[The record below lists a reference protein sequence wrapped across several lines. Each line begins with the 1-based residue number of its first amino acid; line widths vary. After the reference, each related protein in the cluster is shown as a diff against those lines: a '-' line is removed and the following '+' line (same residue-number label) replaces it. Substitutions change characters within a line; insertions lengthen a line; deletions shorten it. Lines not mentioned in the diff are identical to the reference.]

1 MFCWFFRFMISSA
14 TDSGSA
20 IDRWTSRHVAH
31 CASCGQFLQSCRT
44 IDVRLR
50 SEAAGWQRGS
60 EQPAHPILPNFAG
73 MQLPSHSYRIHA
85 ALAAAACLAITAAVM
100 LSLTMPARQ
109 PEASAPTMTAII
121 PASTPWATK
130 WAELIKNPLAVE
142 AENLTSDTES
152 SIRFLVACLDVRPL
166 GTGIAPHPSEPGA
179 SPLH

>member
-14 TDSGSA
+14 TDSGSV

-31 CASCGQFLQSCRT
+31 CASCGQFLRSCRT

-60 EQPAHPILPNFAG
+60 EQLSRRILPNLVDV
-73 MQLPSHSYRIHA
+73 QPPSHGYRIRA
-85 ALAAAACLAITAAVM
+85 TLAAAACLAITAAVM
-100 LSLTMPARQ
+100 LSLTMPTRQ

-121 PASTPWATK
+121 PAGTQWATK
-130 WAELIKNPLAVE
+130 WAELIKNPLAAEV
-142 AENLTSDTES
+142 ENLTSDTES

-166 GTGIAPHPSEPGA
+166 GAGMTLHPGEPGA
-179 SPLH
+179 SPPH